1 MKQSPRT
8 RFDISSAQ
16 VVCGRKE
23 QKKLQFVLDSY
34 LVMMLVI
41 VLAFF
46 ILMFVASG
54 IKVLKE
60 WERIAILRLG
70 KFKHI
75 RGPGVVWV
83 MPILDKVAM
92 KVSLRLLTYAFK
104 TERSL
109 TRDNVPV
116 VVDAVMYFRVIDV
129 EKAILSVER
138 YAVAV
143 ELGAQTSLR
152 ETTGKVT
159 LDELLSERD
168 KIAEHLQ
175 ELIDEKTE
183 HWGVKVT
190 SVEIRDVVIPA
201 ALQDAMS
208 REAQADREGRA
219 RIILAQAELEA
230 AENMLKAAKRY
241 EESHVGFVL
250 RTWNIMQE
258 ISKNA
263 NLIIMVPTNIPEVGV
278 TTGVAAAITSGTGG
292 IKVPH
297 DKGTQK

>member
-1 MKQSPRT
+1 MQMT
-8 RFDISSAQ
+8 FDWNTVILAIAILL
-16 VVCGRKE
+16 G
-23 QKKLQFVLDSY
+23 LFVL
-34 LVMMLVI
+34 M
-41 VLAFF
+41 F
-46 ILMFVASG
+46 IASG
-54 IKVLKE
+54 IKILKE
-60 WERIAILRLG
+60 WERVAILRLG
-70 KFKHI
+70 KYKAI
-75 RGPGVVWV
+75 KGPGIIWV
-83 MPILDKVAM
+83 TPLLDRIAM

-109 TRDNVPV
+109 TKDNVPV

-138 YAVAV
+138 YTVAV
-143 ELGAQTSLR
+143 ELGAQTTLR

-168 KIAEHLQ
+168 TIAQHLQ

-190 SVEIRDVVIPA
+190 SVEIRDGVIPA

-241 EESHVGFVL
+241 EESQVGFVL

-263 NLIIMVPTNIPEVGV
+263 NLIIMVPTNIPEVGT
-278 TTGVAAAITSGTGG
+278 TTGVAAAITAGGGG
-292 IKVPH
+292 IKVPA
-297 DKGTQK
+297 KERGQQ

>member
-1 MKQSPRT
+1 MQL
-8 RFDISSAQ
+8 FDTYT
-16 VVCGRKE
+16 
-23 QKKLQFVLDSY
+23 L
-34 LVMMLVI
+34 MLALIIVI
-41 VLAFF
+41 GFF

-60 WERIAILRLG
+60 WERVAILRLG
-70 KFKHI
+70 KYKAVK
-75 RGPGVVWV
+75 GPGIIWV
-83 MPILDKVAM
+83 TPILDRIAM

-109 TRDNVPV
+109 TKDNVPV

-138 YAVAV
+138 YTVAV
-143 ELGAQTSLR
+143 ELGAQTTLR

-159 LDELLSERD
+159 LDQLLSDRD
-168 KIAEHLQ
+168 KIAQHLQ

-190 SVEIRDVVIPA
+190 SVEIRDVVIPS

-241 EESHVGFVL
+241 EESQVGFVL

-263 NLIIMVPTNIPEVGV
+263 NLIIMVPTNIPEVGT
-278 TTGVAAAITSGTGG
+278 TTGVAAAMSAGTGG
-292 IKVPH
+292 IRVPPN
-297 DKGTQK
+297 KGTVAPEE

>member
-1 MKQSPRT
+1 
-8 RFDISSAQ
+8 
-16 VVCGRKE
+16 
-23 QKKLQFVLDSY
+23 
-34 LVMMLVI
+34 MMLALVI
-41 VLAFF
+41 VIGFF
-46 ILMFVASG
+46 LLMFVASG
-54 IKVLKE
+54 IKILKE
-60 WERIAILRLG
+60 WERVAILRLG
-70 KFKHI
+70 KYKAI
-75 RGPGVVWV
+75 KGPGIIWV
-83 MPILDKVAM
+83 TPILDRIAM
-92 KVSLRLLTYAFK
+92 KVSLRLQTYAFK

-109 TRDNVPV
+109 TKDNVPV

-138 YAVAV
+138 YTVAV
-143 ELGAQTSLR
+143 ELSAQTSLR
-152 ETTGKVT
+152 ETAGKVT
-159 LDELLSERD
+159 LDQLLSDRD
-168 KIAEHLQ
+168 KIAQHLQ

-219 RIILAQAELEA
+219 RVILAQAELEA

-241 EESHVGFVL
+241 EESQVGFVL

-278 TTGVAAAITSGTGG
+278 TTSVAAAMSAGTGG
-292 IKVPH
+292 IKVPPN
-297 DKGTQK
+297 KGTVPPEE

>member
-1 MKQSPRT
+1 
-8 RFDISSAQ
+8 
-16 VVCGRKE
+16 
-23 QKKLQFVLDSY
+23 
-34 LVMMLVI
+34 MMLVI

-60 WERIAILRLG
+60 WERIAVLRLG

-92 KVSLRLLTYAFK
+92 KVSLRLLTYGFK

-109 TRDNVPV
+109 TKDNVPV

-138 YAVAV
+138 YTVAV
-143 ELGAQTSLR
+143 ELSAQTSLR

-241 EESHVGFVL
+241 EESQVGFVL

-278 TTGVAAAITSGTGG
+278 VTGVAAAMSAGMGG
-292 IKVPH
+292 IKVPK
-297 DKGTQK
+297 DKGMVEE

>member
-1 MKQSPRT
+1 ML
-8 RFDISSAQ
+8 AL
-16 VVCGRKE
+16 VV
-23 QKKLQFVLDSY
+23 
-34 LVMMLVI
+34 VI
-41 VLAFF
+41 GFF
-46 ILMFVASG
+46 LLMFVASG

-60 WERIAILRLG
+60 WERVAILRLG
-70 KFKHI
+70 KYKAVK
-75 RGPGVVWV
+75 GPGVIWV
-83 MPILDKVAM
+83 TPILDKIAM
-92 KVSLRLLTYAFK
+92 KVSMRLLTYAFK

-109 TRDNVPV
+109 TKDNVPV

-138 YAVAV
+138 YTVAV
-143 ELGAQTSLR
+143 ELGAQTTLR

-159 LDELLSERD
+159 LDQLLSDRD
-168 KIAEHLQ
+168 KIAQHLQ

-190 SVEIRDVVIPA
+190 SVEIRDVVIPS

-208 REAQADREGRA
+208 REAQAQREGRA
-219 RIILAQAELEA
+219 RIILAQAEQEA
-230 AENMLKAAKRY
+230 ADNMLKAAKRY

-263 NLIIMVPTNIPEVGV
+263 NLIIMVPTNIPEVGL
-278 TTGVAAAITSGTGG
+278 TTGVAAAISAGMGG
-292 IKVPH
+292 LKLPAN
-297 DKGTQK
+297 KGTVPPEE

>member
-1 MKQSPRT
+1 
-8 RFDISSAQ
+8 
-16 VVCGRKE
+16 
-23 QKKLQFVLDSY
+23 LDTQT
-34 LVMMLVI
+34 LILALVI
-41 VLAFF
+41 VFGFF

-60 WERIAILRLG
+60 WERVAILRLG
-70 KFKHI
+70 KYKAVK
-75 RGPGVVWV
+75 GPGIIWV
-83 MPILDKVAM
+83 TPILDRIAM

-109 TRDNVPV
+109 TKDNVPV

-138 YAVAV
+138 YTVAV
-143 ELGAQTSLR
+143 ELGAQTTLR

-159 LDELLSERD
+159 LDQLLSDRD
-168 KIAEHLQ
+168 KIAQHLQ

-190 SVEIRDVVIPA
+190 SVEIRDVVIPS

-241 EESHVGFVL
+241 EESQVGFVL

-263 NLIIMVPTNIPEVGV
+263 NLIIMVPTNIPEVGT
-278 TTGVAAAITSGTGG
+278 TTGVAAAMSAGTGG
-292 IKVPH
+292 IKVPPN
-297 DKGTQK
+297 KGTVAPED

>member
-1 MKQSPRT
+1 MQL
-8 RFDISSAQ
+8 FDVNTAMLAF
-16 VVCGRKE
+16 G
-23 QKKLQFVLDSY
+23 
-34 LVMMLVI
+34 LVI
-41 VLAFF
+41 VLFF
-46 ILMFVASG
+46 LMFAASG
-54 IKVLKE
+54 IKILKE
-60 WERIAILRLG
+60 WERVALLRLG
-70 KFKHI
+70 KYHAIK
-75 RGPGVVWV
+75 GPGIIWV
-83 MPILDKVAM
+83 TPMIDKVAM

-109 TRDNVPV
+109 TKDNVPV
-116 VVDAVMYFRVIDV
+116 VVDAVMYFKVIDV

-138 YAVAV
+138 YTVAV
-143 ELGAQTSLR
+143 ELGAQTTLR

-159 LDELLSERD
+159 LDQLLSERD
-168 KIAEHLQ
+168 TIAQHLQ

-208 REAQADREGRA
+208 REAQAEREGRA

-263 NLIIMVPTNIPEVGV
+263 NLIIMVPTNIPEVGTV
-278 TTGVAAAITSGTGG
+278 TGIAAAMSAGTGG
-292 IKVPH
+292 IKLPKN
-297 DKGTQK
+297 KGTVEE

>member
-1 MKQSPRT
+1 
-8 RFDISSAQ
+8 
-16 VVCGRKE
+16 
-23 QKKLQFVLDSY
+23 
-34 LVMMLVI
+34 MMLVI
-41 VLAFF
+41 VLVFF

-60 WERIAILRLG
+60 WERVAILRLG

-75 RGPGVVWV
+75 RGPGVIWV
-83 MPILDKVAM
+83 TPILDKVAM

-109 TRDNVPV
+109 TKDNVPV

-138 YAVAV
+138 YTVAV
-143 ELGAQTSLR
+143 ELAAQTTLR

-159 LDELLSERD
+159 LDQLLSERD
-168 KIAEHLQ
+168 EIAGHLQ

-190 SVEIRDVVIPA
+190 SVEIRDVVIPS

-208 REAQADREGRA
+208 REAQAERERRA
-219 RIILAQAELEA
+219 RITLATAELEA
-230 AENMLKAAKRY
+230 SENMLKAARIY
-241 EESHVGFVL
+241 EESAVGFQL
-250 RTWNIMQE
+250 RQWNIMQE

-263 NLIIMVPTNIPEVGV
+263 NLIIMIPTNLPEVGI
-278 TTGVAAAITSGTGG
+278 AAGTSLAFSAGTGG
-292 IKVPH
+292 LKVPK
-297 DKGTQK
+297 DKGTED

>member
-1 MKQSPRT
+1 M
-8 RFDISSAQ
+8 
-16 VVCGRKE
+16 
-23 QKKLQFVLDSY
+23 QFVLDSY

-60 WERIAILRLG
+60 WERIAVLRLG

-92 KVSLRLLTYAFK
+92 KVSLRLLTYGFK

-109 TRDNVPV
+109 TKDNVPV

-138 YAVAV
+138 YTVAV
-143 ELGAQTSLR
+143 ELSAQTSLR

-241 EESHVGFVL
+241 EESQVGFVL

-278 TTGVAAAITSGTGG
+278 VTGVAAAMSAGMGG
-292 IKVPH
+292 IKVPK
-297 DKGTQK
+297 DKGMVEE

>member
-1 MKQSPRT
+1 MGFCSVSTQIVCYRSKQVLQV
-8 RFDISSAQ
+8 FDVNSLMLGL
-16 VVCGRKE
+16 VV
-23 QKKLQFVLDSY
+23 
-34 LVMMLVI
+34 VI
-41 VLAFF
+41 GIF

-60 WERIAILRLG
+60 WERVAILRLG
-70 KFKHI
+70 KYKAVK
-75 RGPGVVWV
+75 GPGIIWV
-83 MPILDKVAM
+83 TPILDRVAM

-109 TRDNVPV
+109 TKDNVPV

-138 YAVAV
+138 YTVAV
-143 ELGAQTSLR
+143 ELGAQTTLR

-159 LDELLSERD
+159 LDQLLSDRD
-168 KIAEHLQ
+168 KIAQHLQ

-190 SVEIRDVVIPA
+190 SVEIRDVVIPS

-241 EESHVGFVL
+241 EESQVGFVL

-263 NLIIMVPTNIPEVGV
+263 NLIIMVPTNIPEVGT
-278 TTGVAAAITSGTGG
+278 TTGVAAAMSAGTGG
-292 IKVPH
+292 LRVPK
-297 DKGTQK
+297 DKGTSE

>member
-1 MKQSPRT
+1 M
-8 RFDISSAQ
+8 
-16 VVCGRKE
+16 
-23 QKKLQFVLDSY
+23 QFILDSY
-34 LVMMLVI
+34 LMMMLVI

-54 IKVLKE
+54 IKVMKE
-60 WERIAILRLG
+60 WERVAILRLG

-75 RGPGVVWV
+75 RGPGVIWV
-83 MPILDKVAM
+83 TPILDKVAM

-109 TRDNVPV
+109 TKDNVPV

-138 YAVAV
+138 YTVAV
-143 ELGAQTSLR
+143 ELAAQTTLR

-159 LDELLSERD
+159 LDQLLSERD
-168 KIAEHLQ
+168 QIAGHLQ

-190 SVEIRDVVIPA
+190 SVEIRDVVIPS

-208 REAQADREGRA
+208 REAQAERERRA
-219 RIILAQAELEA
+219 RITLATAELEA
-230 AENMLKAAKRY
+230 SENMLKAARIY
-241 EESHVGFVL
+241 EESAVGFQL
-250 RTWNIMQE
+250 RQWNIMQE

-263 NLIIMVPTNIPEVGV
+263 NLIIMIPTNLPEVGI
-278 TTGVAAAITSGTGG
+278 AAGTSLAFSAGTGG
-292 IKVPH
+292 LKVPK
-297 DKGTQK
+297 DKGTEE

>member
-1 MKQSPRT
+1 MQI
-8 RFDISSAQ
+8 FGINELLL
-16 VVCGRKE
+16 G
-23 QKKLQFVLDSY
+23 LFLVLG
-34 LVMMLVI
+34 LFL
-41 VLAFF
+41 
-46 ILMFVASG
+46 LMFVASG
-54 IKVLKE
+54 IKILKE
-60 WERIAILRLG
+60 WERVAILRLG
-70 KFKHI
+70 KFKAI
-75 RGPGVVWV
+75 KGPGVIWV
-83 MPILDKVAM
+83 TPMLDKVAM

-109 TRDNVPV
+109 TKDNVPI

-143 ELGAQTSLR
+143 ELAAQTSLR
-152 ETTGKVT
+152 ETIGKAT

-168 KIAEHLQ
+168 IIAQHLQ

-190 SVEIRDVVIPA
+190 SVEIRDVVIPS

-219 RIILAQAELEA
+219 RVILAQAELAA
-230 AENMLKAAKRY
+230 AENMLKAAQKY
-241 EESHVGFVL
+241 EESSVGVVL

-258 ISKNA
+258 ISNNA
-263 NLIIMVPTNIPEVGV
+263 NLIIMVPANIPEVG
-278 TTGVAAAITSGTGG
+278 TTAGIAAAMSAGTGG
-292 IKVPH
+292 MKVP
-297 DKGTQK
+297 KKVGRNKE

>member
-1 MKQSPRT
+1 MQIFGIDPLV
-8 RFDISSAQ
+8 AG
-16 VVCGRKE
+16 VVIFLG
-23 QKKLQFVLDSY
+23 L
-34 LVMMLVI
+34 
-41 VLAFF
+41 F
-46 ILMFVASG
+46 ILMFIASG
-54 IKVLKE
+54 IKILKE
-60 WERIAILRLG
+60 WERVAILRLG
-70 KFKHI
+70 KYKAVK
-75 RGPGVVWV
+75 GPGIIWV
-83 MPILDKVAM
+83 MPLLDKIAM

-109 TRDNVPV
+109 TKDNVPV

-138 YAVAV
+138 YTVAV
-143 ELGAQTSLR
+143 ELGAQTTLR

-159 LDELLSERD
+159 LDQLLSDRD
-168 KIAEHLQ
+168 KIAQHLQ

-190 SVEIRDVVIPA
+190 SVEIRDVVIPS

-241 EESHVGFVL
+241 EESQVGFVL

-263 NLIIMVPTNIPEVGV
+263 NLIIMVPTNIPEVGT
-278 TTGVAAAITSGTGG
+278 TTGVAAAMSAGTGG
-292 IKVPH
+292 IRVPK
-297 DKGTQK
+297 DKGKEE

>member
-1 MKQSPRT
+1 
-8 RFDISSAQ
+8 
-16 VVCGRKE
+16 
-23 QKKLQFVLDSY
+23 LQFILDSY

-60 WERIAILRLG
+60 WERVAILRLG

-75 RGPGVVWV
+75 RGPGVIWV
-83 MPILDKVAM
+83 TPILDKVAM

-109 TRDNVPV
+109 TKDNVPV

-138 YAVAV
+138 YTVAV
-143 ELGAQTSLR
+143 ELAAQTTLR

-159 LDELLSERD
+159 LDQLLSERD
-168 KIAEHLQ
+168 EIAGHLQ

-190 SVEIRDVVIPA
+190 SVEIRDVVIPS

-208 REAQADREGRA
+208 REAQAERERRA
-219 RIILAQAELEA
+219 RITLATAELEA
-230 AENMLKAAKRY
+230 SENMLKAARIY
-241 EESHVGFVL
+241 EESSVGFML
-250 RTWNIMQE
+250 RQWNIMQE

-263 NLIIMVPTNIPEVGV
+263 NLIIMIPTNLPEVGMAAG
-278 TTGVAAAITSGTGG
+278 TAVALSAGTGG
-292 IKVPH
+292 LRVPK
-297 DKGTQK
+297 DKGTDE

>member
-1 MKQSPRT
+1 M
-8 RFDISSAQ
+8 
-16 VVCGRKE
+16 
-23 QKKLQFVLDSY
+23 QFVLDSY

-143 ELGAQTSLR
+143 ELSAQTSLR

-263 NLIIMVPTNIPEVGV
+263 NLIIMVPTNIPEVGM
-278 TTGVAAAITSGTGG
+278 TTGVAAAITSGLGG

-297 DKGTQK
+297 DKGTPK

>member
-1 MKQSPRT
+1 M
-8 RFDISSAQ
+8 
-16 VVCGRKE
+16 
-23 QKKLQFVLDSY
+23 QFILDSY

-54 IKVLKE
+54 IKILKE
-60 WERIAILRLG
+60 WERVAILRLG

-75 RGPGVVWV
+75 RGPGVIWV
-83 MPILDKVAM
+83 TPILDKVAM

-109 TRDNVPV
+109 TKDNVPV

-138 YAVAV
+138 YTVAV
-143 ELGAQTSLR
+143 ELAAQTTLR

-159 LDELLSERD
+159 LDQLLSERD
-168 KIAEHLQ
+168 EIAGHLQ

-190 SVEIRDVVIPA
+190 SVEIRDVVIPS

-208 REAQADREGRA
+208 REAQAERERRA
-219 RIILAQAELEA
+219 RVTLATAELEA
-230 AENMLKAAKRY
+230 SENMLKAARIY
-241 EESHVGFVL
+241 EESAVGFAL
-250 RTWNIMQE
+250 RQWNIMQE

-263 NLIIMVPTNIPEVGV
+263 NLIIMIPTSLPEVGIAAG
-278 TTGVAAAITSGTGG
+278 TAVALSAGTGG
-292 IKVPH
+292 IRVPK
-297 DKGTQK
+297 DKGTTE

>member
-1 MKQSPRT
+1 MQIFS
-8 RFDISSAQ
+8 INELIL
-16 VVCGRKE
+16 G
-23 QKKLQFVLDSY
+23 LVL
-34 LVMMLVI
+34 
-41 VLAFF
+41 VLGLFL
-46 ILMFVASG
+46 LMFVASG
-54 IKVLKE
+54 IKILKE
-60 WERIAILRLG
+60 WERVAILRLG
-70 KFKHI
+70 KFKAI
-75 RGPGVVWV
+75 KGPGVIWV
-83 MPILDKVAM
+83 TPMLDKVAM

-109 TRDNVPV
+109 TKDNVPI

-143 ELGAQTSLR
+143 ELAAQTSLR
-152 ETTGKVT
+152 ETIGKAT

-168 KIAEHLQ
+168 IIAQHLQ

-190 SVEIRDVVIPA
+190 SVEIRDVVIPS

-219 RIILAQAELEA
+219 RIILAKAELGA
-230 AENMLKAAKRY
+230 AENMLKAAQKY
-241 EESHVGFVL
+241 EESSVGVVL

-258 ISKNA
+258 ISNNA
-263 NLIIMVPTNIPEVGV
+263 NLIIMVPANIPEVG
-278 TTGVAAAITSGTGG
+278 TTAGIAAAVSAGTSGM
-292 IKVPH
+292 KVP
-297 DKGTQK
+297 KKVRRE

>member
-1 MKQSPRT
+1 MQIFGT
-8 RFDISSAQ
+8 NELILGLF
-16 VVCGRKE
+16 
-23 QKKLQFVLDSY
+23 LVLG
-34 LVMMLVI
+34 LFL
-41 VLAFF
+41 
-46 ILMFVASG
+46 LMFVASG
-54 IKVLKE
+54 IKILKE
-60 WERIAILRLG
+60 WERVAILRLG
-70 KFKHI
+70 KFKAI
-75 RGPGVVWV
+75 KGPGVIWV
-83 MPILDKVAM
+83 TPMLDKVAM

-109 TRDNVPV
+109 TKDNVPI

-143 ELGAQTSLR
+143 ELAAQTSLR
-152 ETTGKVT
+152 ETIGKAS

-168 KIAEHLQ
+168 IIAQHLQ

-190 SVEIRDVVIPA
+190 SVEIRDVVIPS

-219 RIILAQAELEA
+219 RVILAKAELAA
-230 AENMLKAAKRY
+230 AENMLKAAQKY
-241 EESHVGFVL
+241 EESSVGVVL

-258 ISKNA
+258 ISNNA
-263 NLIIMVPTNIPEVGV
+263 NLIIMVPANIPEVG
-278 TTGVAAAITSGTGG
+278 TTAGIAAAMSAGTGG
-292 IKVPH
+292 LKVS
-297 DKGTQK
+297 KKQGRE

>member
-1 MKQSPRT
+1 MQLLFGIDPLV
-8 RFDISSAQ
+8 AG
-16 VVCGRKE
+16 VVIFLG
-23 QKKLQFVLDSY
+23 L
-34 LVMMLVI
+34 
-41 VLAFF
+41 F
-46 ILMFVASG
+46 ILMFIASG

-60 WERIAILRLG
+60 WERVAILRLG
-70 KFKHI
+70 KYKAVK
-75 RGPGVVWV
+75 GPGIIWV
-83 MPILDKVAM
+83 MPLLDKIAM

-109 TRDNVPV
+109 TKDNVPV

-138 YAVAV
+138 YTVAV
-143 ELGAQTSLR
+143 ELGAQTTLR

-159 LDELLSERD
+159 LDQLLSDRD
-168 KIAEHLQ
+168 KIAQHLQ

-190 SVEIRDVVIPA
+190 SVEIRDVVIPS

-241 EESHVGFVL
+241 EESQVGFVL

-263 NLIIMVPTNIPEVGV
+263 NLIIMVPTNIPEVGT
-278 TTGVAAAITSGTGG
+278 TTGVAAAMSAGTGG
-292 IKVPH
+292 LRVPK
-297 DKGTQK
+297 DKGTEE

>member
-1 MKQSPRT
+1 MQA
-8 RFDISSAQ
+8 FDI
-16 VVCGRKE
+16 GTMI
-23 QKKLQFVLDSY
+23 L
-34 LVMMLVI
+34 I
-41 VLAFF
+41 F
-46 ILMFVASG
+46 ILFIGIFLLLFVMSG
-54 IKVLKE
+54 IKILKE
-60 WERIAILRLG
+60 WERVAILRLG

-75 RGPGVVWV
+75 KGPGLFWIVPW
-83 MPILDKVAM
+83 LDKIAM

-109 TRDNVPV
+109 TKDNVPV

-138 YAVAV
+138 YAIAV
-143 ELGAQTSLR
+143 ELAAQTTLR

-159 LDELLSERD
+159 LDELLAERD
-168 KIAEHLQ
+168 QIAGHLQ

-208 REAQADREGRA
+208 REAQAERERRA
-219 RIILAQAELEA
+219 RVTLALAEVEA
-230 AENMLKAAKRY
+230 SENMLKAARLY
-241 EESHVGFVL
+241 EQSSVGLML

-263 NLIIMVPTNIPEVGV
+263 NLIIMVPTNLPEVG
-278 TTGVAAAITSGTGG
+278 TTVGTAAALTAGTGG
-292 IKVPH
+292 MRMPK
-297 DKGTQK
+297 DKGTSQ

>member
-1 MKQSPRT
+1 MQLDLFALT
-8 RFDISSAQ
+8 
-16 VVCGRKE
+16 
-23 QKKLQFVLDSY
+23 FVG
-34 LVMMLVI
+34 I

-46 ILMFVASG
+46 VLMFIASG

-60 WERIAILRLG
+60 WERVAVLRLG

-75 RGPGVVWV
+75 RGPGIIWITP
-83 MPILDKVAM
+83 MLDKVAM

-109 TRDNVPV
+109 TKDNVPV

-129 EKAILSVER
+129 ERAILTVER
-138 YAVAV
+138 YTIAV
-143 ELGAQTSLR
+143 ELAAQTTLR

-183 HWGVKVT
+183 HWGVKV
-190 SVEIRDVVIPA
+190 SAVEIRDVVIPTQ
-201 ALQDAMS
+201 LQDAMS
-208 REAQADREGRA
+208 REAQAERERRA
-219 RIILAQAELEA
+219 RITLATAELEA
-230 AENMLKAAKRY
+230 SEAMLKAAQMY
-241 EESHVGFVL
+241 EKSPAGMTL

-263 NLIIMVPTNIPEVGV
+263 NLIIMVPTNIPQVG
-278 TTGVAAAITSGTGG
+278 TTAGVAAAMTAGTSG
-292 IKVPH
+292 IKVPKN
-297 DKGTQK
+297 KGTDV

>member
-1 MKQSPRT
+1 LQG
-8 RFDISSAQ
+8 FDMNTVILAIALLL
-16 VVCGRKE
+16 G
-23 QKKLQFVLDSY
+23 LFV
-34 LVMMLVI
+34 
-41 VLAFF
+41 
-46 ILMFVASG
+46 LMFVASG
-54 IKVLKE
+54 IKILKE
-60 WERIAILRLG
+60 WERVAILRLG
-70 KFKHI
+70 KYKAVK
-75 RGPGVVWV
+75 GPGIIWV
-83 MPILDKVAM
+83 TPMLDKVAM

-109 TRDNVPV
+109 TKDNVPV

-138 YAVAV
+138 YTVAV
-143 ELGAQTSLR
+143 ELGAQTTLR

-159 LDELLSERD
+159 LDQLLSERD
-168 KIAEHLQ
+168 TIAQHLQ

-190 SVEIRDVVIPA
+190 SVEIRDVVIPS

-241 EESHVGFVL
+241 EESQVGFVL

-263 NLIIMVPTNIPEVGV
+263 NLIIMVPTNIPEVGT
-278 TTGVAAAITSGTGG
+278 TTGVAAALTAGSGG
-292 IKVPH
+292 IKVP
-297 DKGTQK
+297 KNRGSEE